1 MRLNPGCIA
10 VIPQLI
16 YDI

>member
-1 MRLNPGCIA
+1 MRLNLGCIA